1 MQIAIAGK
9 KSETKNYT
17 AYVEKCGFTPLVTLN
32 TGDIAH
38 CQGLILPGG
47 GDITPAFFGEKNHGS
62 KNIDTELDILQ
73 LQSFDYCLRN
83 RIPVLGICKGIQLI
97 NVGLGGSIYQ
107 HFPSAERHCCLSG
120 DQYHN
125 TTILKDS
132 FLYPLYGS
140 HMPVNS
146 AHHQAL
152 KELGSGLKAIQW
164 IPVLKP
170 SATKAFPLSECSGT
184 RKGWMKTGL
193 RLPGKLFFLTLL
205 LWCRLTPDCHF
216 KERFNDLL

>member
-120 DQYHN
+120 DQY
-125 TTILKDS
+125 TIQQS
-132 FLYPLYGS
+132 RR
-140 HMPVNS
+140 
-146 AHHQAL
+146 
-152 KELGSGLKAIQW
+152 
-164 IPVLKP
+164 IPSCIHCTVP
-170 SATKAFPLSECSGT
+170 TCLST
-184 RKGWMKTGL
+184 VPTIR
-193 RLPGKLFFLTLL
+193 
-205 LWCRLTPDCHF
+205 H
-216 KERFNDLL
+216 

>member
-1 MQIAIAGK
+1 MPDMQIAIAGK

-97 NVGLGGSIYQ
+97 NVRALAAPFYQ

-125 TTILKDS
+125 TTIQKDS
-132 FLYPLYGS
+132 FLYPLDRFPHACQQCPPSGIKGAGKRSES
-140 HMPVNS
+140 HPVVPGR
-146 AHHQAL
+146 HPCIEAL
-152 KELGSGLKAIQW
+152 CHESLPLIGVQW
-164 IPVLKP
+164 HPERLDENR
-170 SATKAFPLSECSGT
+170 A
-184 RKGWMKTGL
+184 KTS
-193 RLPGKLFFLTLL
+193 GKLFFLTLL
-205 LWCRLTPDCHF
+205 LWVQAYA
-216 KERFNDLL
+216 

>member
-97 NVGLGGSIYQ
+97 NVGLGGSISI
-107 HFPSAERHCCLSG
+107 FPLPKGTAACPETSTTIQQSRRIPSCIHCTVPTCLS
-120 DQYHN
+120 
-125 TTILKDS
+125 TVPTIR
-132 FLYPLYGS
+132 
-140 HMPVNS
+140 H
-146 AHHQAL
+146 
-152 KELGSGLKAIQW
+152 
-164 IPVLKP
+164 
-170 SATKAFPLSECSGT
+170 
-184 RKGWMKTGL
+184 
-193 RLPGKLFFLTLL
+193 
-205 LWCRLTPDCHF
+205 
-216 KERFNDLL
+216 

>member
-1 MQIAIAGK
+1 MPDMQIAIAGK

-164 IPVLKP
+164 CPEDSCIEALCHE
-170 SATKAFPLSECSGT
+170 SLPLIGVQWHPERLDENRAKTSGEA
-184 RKGWMKTGL
+184 
-193 RLPGKLFFLTLL
+193 LFSYFASLVQAYA
-205 LWCRLTPDCHF
+205 
-216 KERFNDLL
+216 